1 MLVKSVKTR
10 VIKNN
15 LNPVWNETLMLSIPE
30 QVPPLKVVSAYMFLT
45 YRFKNNNSYIVEFPT
60 RNERMIEQ
68 RRKMW
73 KKICY

>member
-30 QVPPLKVVSAYMFLT
+30 QVPPLKVVSAHMFLT
-45 YRFKNNNSYIVEFPT
+45 YRFKNNNSYIVEYSY
-60 RNERMIEQ
+60 
-68 RRKMW
+68 
-73 KKICY
+73 KK